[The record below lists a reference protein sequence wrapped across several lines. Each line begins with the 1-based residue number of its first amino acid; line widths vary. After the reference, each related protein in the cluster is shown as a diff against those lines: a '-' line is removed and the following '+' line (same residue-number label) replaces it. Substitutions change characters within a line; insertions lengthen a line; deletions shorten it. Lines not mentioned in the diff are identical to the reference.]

1 MISHTQFSE
10 KRLQKQFVMID
21 SSLKVESTNAV
32 EFARRLPFCYHN
44 MTKQA
49 KGEREASDF
58 DVRRKAYFACRGH
71 RLGENQKRKD
81 SVMQKK
87 TCLCLLLAVLLFLS
101 GCGTASVEAE
111 ALVCAMMA
119 EERPLPA
126 GRLYVLS
133 APQDAVGH
141 PNASLLSAL
150 FGNGTYPS
158 ALDAVEDG
166 AFYLSFSSPCEFAV
180 FLCKSTNGTEEVASM
195 CLARLAYLKRYWG
208 DRGQAITSDH
218 GTVTVKGRWVI
229 LCLSSDTD
237 AALRAFRRTL

>member
-1 MISHTQFSE
+1 M
-10 KRLQKQFVMID
+10 
-21 SSLKVESTNAV
+21 
-32 EFARRLPFCYHN
+32 
-44 MTKQA
+44 
-49 KGEREASDF
+49 
-58 DVRRKAYFACRGH
+58 
-71 RLGENQKRKD
+71 RKD
-81 SVMQKK
+81 PAMQKK
-87 TCLCLLLAVLLFLS
+87 TCLCFFLALLLLLSS
-101 GCGTASVEAE
+101 GCGAVSPEAE
-111 ALVCAMMA
+111 ALVCAMME

-133 APQDAVGH
+133 APQDASGH

-180 FLCKSTNGTEEVASM
+180 FLCKSTNGTEEVAAM
-195 CLARLAYLKRYWG
+195 CLARLAYLKRYWE
-208 DRGQAITSDH
+208 DRGQAITSDR

-237 AALRAFRRTL
+237 AALRAFRRAL